1 MIIVYSDIFLG
12 TESTYLGIKYAV
24 IIFNVNRK
32 KYHQSN
38 ADDEFD
44 YNVILCVFKMAYHLI
59 RLHPPPVD
67 SPFGGS
73 LTAGCSFNSPCPSV
87 LRHKGHGGKK

>member
-1 MIIVYSDIFLG
+1 MFCTWLPRCVQGNDDYSAIFLG

-32 KYHQSN
+32 NITKVMLMMK
-38 ADDEFD
+38 FD

-67 SPFGGS
+67 SPFG
-73 LTAGCSFNSPCPSV
+73 
-87 LRHKGHGGKK
+87 